1 MNIPKLK
8 SLATNVKVEL
18 DLSNYPTKADLK
30 SATAVDASDLKKTG
44 SANLKPDVDKLD
56 ILPSNLRNLRSK
68 VDKLGFDLLDPV
80 PVDISKLS
88 DAGKNDVVKKD
99 VCNAQIENVEDKIPE
114 ITNFATNTAKML
126 LNAKIDEVKDEIPSI
141 TDLAAA
147 AAAPPPPTTPT
158 TPPTPTTAFD
168 AKINEV
174 KHKFYNLAT
183 NTALTAVENKIPTSC

>member
-1 MNIPKLK
+1 MQQLFMHQIL
-8 SLATNVKVEL
+8 LR
-18 DLSNYPTKADLK
+18 
-30 SATAVDASDLKKTG
+30 KTG
-44 SANLKPDVDKLD
+44 LANLKSDVDKLD
-56 ILPSNLRNLRSK
+56 IDKLKNVPSNLRNLGSK
-68 VDKLGFDLLDPV
+68 VDKLGFDLLAPV

-99 VCNAQIENVEDKIPE
+99 VCNAQIKNVEDKIPE

-147 AAAPPPPTTPT
+147 AAAAAPPPPPLPPPPPTTT
-158 TPPTPTTAFD
+158 TITTTTAFD

-174 KHKFYNLAT
+174 KHKFYNLVT
-183 NTALTAVENKIPTSC
+183 NTALTAVENKIPTLC